1 MKKLVIIGIVLMSI
15 IGIASFSYAATCN
28 FTPKRILE
36 EKKEILENKVE
47 EGTITKEEATVIEEK
62 LEKCDGTKQE
72 KIGQEYGI
80 CFGQGQQGNGKN
92 SENCMNNEICTK
104 QGTGVQNGKKQ
115 NKQGN
120 GTEICKKIAQ

>member
-1 MKKLVIIGIVLMSI
+1 MKKLVIIGIVLVSI

-28 FTPKRILE
+28 FTPKRTLE
-36 EKKEILENKVE
+36 EKKEILNKKVE

-62 LEKCDGTKQE
+62 LENCDETKQE

-80 CFGQGQQGNGKN
+80 CFGQGQQGNSEKCMN
-92 SENCMNNEICTK
+92 SETCTK

-120 GTEICKKIAQ
+120 GTGICKKIAQ